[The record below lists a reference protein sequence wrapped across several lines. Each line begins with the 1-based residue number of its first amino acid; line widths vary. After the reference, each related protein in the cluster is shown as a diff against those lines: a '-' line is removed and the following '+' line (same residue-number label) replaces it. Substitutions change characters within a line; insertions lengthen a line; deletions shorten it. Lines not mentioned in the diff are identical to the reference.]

1 MSTAAAA
8 VSVTGLSKRFER
20 GDVLA
25 LDRIDLDVQP
35 GEFVSLIGPSGC
47 GKSTL
52 LRIIGDLIQP
62 SEGDVLVNGKSAHR
76 ARLDRDYGIVFQD
89 AVLYDWRTVAKNI
102 ALPLEMAGWDRGRRE
117 TRVREMLDLV
127 ELTGFEKHHPWQL
140 SGGMQQRV
148 SIARALSFSP
158 PLLLMDEPFG
168 ALDEMTRER
177 MNNELLRIWQETLS
191 TVVFVT
197 HSIAES
203 VFLSTRVV
211 VMSARPGRIAGDRRG
226 RPAAAA
232 RAGDARAPALRRAD
246 HPGPAAAPQ
255 GPRARRSGRGR
266 DAALRRGGGAVSVV
280 APVPRGTLGARMGRG
295 VVDWIPAAVVLVLG
309 ILVWEGL
316 VRALDVQ
323 RFLLPAPSAILD
335 TLWEER
341 DLLWSAGI
349 YTFSEA
355 LGGFVIGS
363 TLGVISAIVLA
374 RFRGL
379 GRALMPFAIA
389 ANAVP
394 IIAFAPITNQWFGPL
409 EKTSKMAI
417 AAILCFFP
425 VMVNVLRGLT
435 SVRPQ
440 SIELMRSYASGE
452 LAIFRR
458 VRLPNSLPYLFS
470 ALKVATVLAMIGAVV
485 GEYFLSSQEAL
496 GFQIR
501 NSAAL
506 FQFELAW
513 AAITVASVLGILFY
527 SAVALVERRAL
538 SWHPSSRRE

>member
-1 MSTAAAA
+1 M
-8 VSVTGLSKRFER
+8 
-20 GDVLA
+20 
-25 LDRIDLDVQP
+25 
-35 GEFVSLIGPSGC
+35 
-47 GKSTL
+47 
-52 LRIIGDLIQP
+52 
-62 SEGDVLVNGKSAHR
+62 
-76 ARLDRDYGIVFQD
+76 
-89 AVLYDWRTVAKNI
+89 
-102 ALPLEMAGWDRGRRE
+102 
-117 TRVREMLDLV
+117 
-127 ELTGFEKHHPWQL
+127 
-140 SGGMQQRV
+140 
-148 SIARALSFSP
+148 
-158 PLLLMDEPFG
+158 
-168 ALDEMTRER
+168 
-177 MNNELLRIWQETLS
+177 
-191 TVVFVT
+191 
-197 HSIAES
+197 
-203 VFLSTRVV
+203 
-211 VMSARPGRIAGDRRG
+211 
-226 RPAAAA
+226 
-232 RAGDARAPALRRAD
+232 
-246 HPGPAAAPQ
+246 
-255 GPRARRSGRGR
+255 
-266 DAALRRGGGAVSVV
+266 SVV
-280 APVPRGTLGARMGRG
+280 APVPRGTVGARMGRG
-295 VVDWIPAAVVLVLG
+295 AVDWIPAVLVLVLG
-309 ILVWEGL
+309 ILLWEGL

-355 LGGFVIGS
+355 LGGWVIGS
-363 TLGVISAIVLA
+363 TLGIISAIVLA

-417 AAILCFFP
+417 AAILVFFP
-425 VMVNVLRGLT
+425 VMVNMLRGLT

-452 LAIFRR
+452 FAIFRR
-458 VRLPNSLPYLFS
+458 VRIPNSLPYLFS
-470 ALKVATVLAMIGAVV
+470 ALKVATVLAMIGAIV

>member
-1 MSTAAAA
+1 M
-8 VSVTGLSKRFER
+8 
-20 GDVLA
+20 
-25 LDRIDLDVQP
+25 
-35 GEFVSLIGPSGC
+35 
-47 GKSTL
+47 
-52 LRIIGDLIQP
+52 
-62 SEGDVLVNGKSAHR
+62 
-76 ARLDRDYGIVFQD
+76 
-89 AVLYDWRTVAKNI
+89 
-102 ALPLEMAGWDRGRRE
+102 
-117 TRVREMLDLV
+117 
-127 ELTGFEKHHPWQL
+127 
-140 SGGMQQRV
+140 
-148 SIARALSFSP
+148 
-158 PLLLMDEPFG
+158 
-168 ALDEMTRER
+168 
-177 MNNELLRIWQETLS
+177 
-191 TVVFVT
+191 
-197 HSIAES
+197 
-203 VFLSTRVV
+203 
-211 VMSARPGRIAGDRRG
+211 
-226 RPAAAA
+226 
-232 RAGDARAPALRRAD
+232 
-246 HPGPAAAPQ
+246 
-255 GPRARRSGRGR
+255 
-266 DAALRRGGGAVSVV
+266 SVV

-295 VVDWIPAAVVLVLG
+295 VVDWIPAAAVLVLG
-309 ILVWEGL
+309 ILLWEGL

-323 RFLLPAPSAILD
+323 RFLLPAPSAIVD
-335 TLWEER
+335 TLWDER

-355 LGGFVIGS
+355 FGGWVIGS

-417 AAILCFFP
+417 AAILVFFP

-435 SVRPQ
+435 SLRPQ

-452 LAIFRR
+452 FSIFRR

-470 ALKVATVLAMIGAVV
+470 ALKVATVLAMIGAIV

-506 FQFELAW
+506 FRFELAW

-527 SAVALVERRAL
+527 SAVALAERRAL